1 MAALTGPREVYRILS
16 EEEYLAGG
24 AWAEEPRDLA
34 AGRLGRGHAASPHA
48 SARGPQPRSRRARR
62 PLRVLAA
69 ALVLSIV
76 ATVAVL
82 VSRGLRRGTA
92 DPRKAATRGPRRPSD
107 QETTNVARRVR
118 PEVRRASH
126 PAARA
131 RNAPTAHP
139 IRRSPASTRPSL
151 RLLSGGQP
159 RAESLESDRG
169 PLRAASA
176 GTSPAH
182 GAGSAATPATATEFG
197 FER

>member
-1 MAALTGPREVYRILS
+1 VAALTGSREVYRILS

-48 SARGPQPRSRRARR
+48 SARGPQSRSWRARR

-92 DPRKAATRGPRRPSD
+92 DPRKATARPRRPGD

-118 PEVRRASH
+118 PEARRASH

-131 RNAPTAHP
+131 RSAPTAHP
-139 IRRSPASTRPSL
+139 DRRSPAPARPSL
-151 RLLSGGQP
+151 RLLSGGRP
-159 RAESLESDRG
+159 IAESLESDRG
-169 PLRAASA
+169 PLRAPSA

-182 GAGSAATPATATEFG
+182 RTGSAATPATATEFG

>member
-1 MAALTGPREVYRILS
+1 VAALTGSREVYRILS
-16 EEEYLAGG
+16 EEEYLARG

-34 AGRLGRGHAASPHA
+34 AGRFGRGRAASPHA
-48 SARGPQPRSRRARR
+48 SARGPQSRSWCARR

-92 DPRKAATRGPRRPSD
+92 DPRKAAARGPRRPGE

-126 PAARA
+126 PATRA
-131 RNAPTAHP
+131 RTTAHP
-139 IRRSPASTRPSL
+139 DRRSPAPTRPSL

-176 GTSPAH
+176 GRSPAH
-182 GAGSAATPATATEFG
+182 RTGSAATPATATEFG